1 MTSNLEPAA
10 PTAAD
15 AAPARPRAAALL
27 NTATLPATTALLA
40 ATEPKLPRYVG
51 D

>member
-1 MTSNLEPAA
+1 MNNELDPATPPA
-10 PTAAD
+10 TQ
-15 AAPARPRAAALL
+15 PARSRAAALL

-40 ATEPKLPRYVG
+40 ATEPKLPRLVG